1 MAMGSE
7 NRAHVKRDKSKEAI
21 ALALASRW
29 QEAVALNYE
38 IIAAFPRDI
47 EAHNRLGKALSELG
61 HYKEAKD
68 AFRKTLEIS
77 PANSIAKKN
86 LKRLDPLGEDA
97 AAPKRGKKVTP
108 QLFIEERGKS
118 GSISLTRLTPDGGH
132 LRMAPG
138 DAVELR
144 LSGDGLTVE
153 SPEGRYLGEIDPKLG
168 QRLAR
173 LLRGGNRYA
182 AAVTSVQE
190 QSLVIMIKETYQHSS
205 QYGVVS
211 FPYKQPAGGVY
222 SYPGAPPLPI
232 DLDLEVALDLEDEE
246 VDLERPPI
254 IDWDEEGEANIAA
267 PPSEEE
273 EEPASSPVDDLE
285 EQAGF

>member
-1 MAMGSE
+1 MTMGSG

-38 IIAAFPRDI
+38 IVAAFPRDI

-86 LKRLDPLGEDA
+86 LQRLDPLGEDA

-108 QLFIEERGKS
+108 QIFIEERGKS

-232 DLDLEVALDLEDEE
+232 DLDLEVDRDLEDEE

-273 EEPASSPVDDLE
+273 EPASTPVDDLE